1 MGHLIPI
8 THPAFET
15 SLFRPGP
22 LQGEAQVSKTR
33 PGPPTP
39 TQSPEQLAR
48 LAWQALVAEAELT
61 PKPGLVDR
69 RGSGSHTDL
78 SLDRMRRSARTI
90 APYFAKMAFA
100 AAVAPMDK
108 ELRATVAA
116 IGREAEAAMLRT
128 TAGSNAHKGAIWLL
142 GLLVCA
148 ASESADLQSENIA
161 RNAGY
166 LARLPDHARPQI
178 VSHGELVRNRYG
190 ATGARGE
197 ACANF
202 PHVIGVG
209 LPALTQA
216 RRTGRTERDSRLLAL
231 LQIMSH
237 LDDTCVLY
245 RGGTEAQELVH
256 RGSAQ
261 VLAVG
266 GPGTP
271 EGNAALRDL
280 DRELVRRQ
288 ISPGGSADLL
298 AATLFLDALQHGQN
312 EVEKDNS
319 LLEEANGAN

>member
-1 MGHLIPI
+1 
-8 THPAFET
+8 
-15 SLFRPGP
+15 
-22 LQGEAQVSKTR
+22 
-33 PGPPTP
+33 
-39 TQSPEQLAR
+39 
-48 LAWQALVAEAELT
+48 
-61 PKPGLVDR
+61 
-69 RGSGSHTDL
+69 
-78 SLDRMRRSARTI
+78 MRRSARTI

-209 LPALTQA
+209 LPALTEA
-216 RRTGRTERDSRLLAL
+216 RRTGRTEQDSRLLAL
-231 LQIMSH
+231 LEIMSH

-245 RGGTEAQELVH
+245 RGGTEAQRVVH
-256 RGSAQ
+256 RGSTQ

-271 EGNAALRDL
+271 EGNAALRDF
-280 DRELVRRQ
+280 DRELVRRR

-298 AATLFLDALQHGQN
+298 AATLFLDALEHGQN

-319 LLEEANGAN
+319 ILEEANGAD

>member
-1 MGHLIPI
+1 
-8 THPAFET
+8 
-15 SLFRPGP
+15 
-22 LQGEAQVSKTR
+22 
-33 PGPPTP
+33 
-39 TQSPEQLAR
+39 
-48 LAWQALVAEAELT
+48 
-61 PKPGLVDR
+61 
-69 RGSGSHTDL
+69 
-78 SLDRMRRSARTI
+78 MRRSARTI

-209 LPALTQA
+209 LPALTEA
-216 RRTGRTERDSRLLAL
+216 RRTGRTERDSRLLA
-231 LQIMSH
+231 IMSH

>member
-1 MGHLIPI
+1 
-8 THPAFET
+8 
-15 SLFRPGP
+15 
-22 LQGEAQVSKTR
+22 
-33 PGPPTP
+33 
-39 TQSPEQLAR
+39 
-48 LAWQALVAEAELT
+48 
-61 PKPGLVDR
+61 
-69 RGSGSHTDL
+69 
-78 SLDRMRRSARTI
+78 MRRSARTI

-128 TAGSNAHKGAIWLL
+128 TAGSNAHKGAIWVL

-148 ASESADLQSENIA
+148 ASESADLHSEIIA

-166 LARLPDHARPQI
+166 LARLPDRARPQI

-209 LPALTQA
+209 LPALTDA
-216 RRTGRTERDSRLLAL
+216 RTTGRTEQDSRLVAL
-231 LQIMSH
+231 LEIMSQ

-245 RGGTEAQELVH
+245 RGGTKAQEFVH
-256 RGSAQ
+256 TGSAQ
-261 VLAVG
+261 VLKVG

-298 AATLFLDALQHGQN
+298 AATLFLDALEHGHN

>member
-8 THPAFET
+8 SKLAQAPGALTH
-15 SLFRPGP
+15 
-22 LQGEAQVSKTR
+22 
-33 PGPPTP
+33 
-39 TQSPEQLAR
+39 PEQLAR
-48 LAWQALVAEAELT
+48 LAGQAMVAEAELT

-90 APYFAKMAFA
+90 APYFAEMAFA
-100 AAVAPMDK
+100 ASGAPMDQA
-108 ELRATVAA
+108 LRATVAA

-128 TAGSNAHKGAIWLL
+128 TAGSNTHKGAIWVL

-148 ASESADLQSENIA
+148 ASQSADRHSENIA
-161 RNAGY
+161 RNAGH
-166 LARLPDHARPQI
+166 LARLPDRARPQI
-178 VSHGELVRNRYG
+178 VSHGELVRSRYG
-190 ATGARGE
+190 VTGARGE
-197 ACANF
+197 AYANF
-202 PHVIGVG
+202 PHVIGIG
-209 LPALTQA
+209 LPALRGA
-216 RRTGRTERDSRLLAL
+216 RRTGRTERDSRLIAL
-231 LQIMSH
+231 LAIASR

-256 RGSAQ
+256 GGSIQ
-261 VLAVG
+261 VLEVG

-280 DRELVRRQ
+280 DREFIRRR

-298 AATLFLDALQHGQN
+298 SAVLFLDAVEHGQN

-319 LLEEANGAN
+319 RWEEAYGAN

>member
-1 MGHLIPI
+1 MGHLILIDPRYLQG
-8 THPAFET
+8 ET
-15 SLFRPGP
+15 QVSKARPGP
-22 LQGEAQVSKTR
+22 
-33 PGPPTP
+33 P

-48 LAWQALVAEAELT
+48 LARQVLVAEAELT

-90 APYFAKMAFA
+90 APYFAEMAFA
-100 AAVAPMDK
+100 AAVAPMDQA
-108 ELRATVAA
+108 LRATVAA

-128 TAGSNAHKGAIWLL
+128 TAGSNAHKGAIWVL

-148 ASESADLQSENIA
+148 ASQSADLNPEGIA

-166 LARLPDHARPQI
+166 LARLPDRARPQV
-178 VSHGELVRNRYG
+178 VSHGEFVRNRYG

-202 PHVIGVG
+202 PHVIANG
-209 LPALTQA
+209 LPALRAA
-216 RRTGRTERDSRLLAL
+216 RRAGRTEQDSRLIAL

-245 RGGTEAQELVH
+245 RGGAEAQELVH
-256 RGSAQ
+256 RGSTQ
-261 VLAVG
+261 VLDVG
-266 GPGTP
+266 GPGTS
-271 EGNAALRDL
+271 EGNAALLDL
-280 DRELVRRQ
+280 DLAFVRRR

-298 AATLFLDALQHGQN
+298 AATLFLDALEHGQN
-312 EVEKDNS
+312 EVEKDHN
-319 LLEEANGAN
+319 LLEEADGAN

>member
-1 MGHLIPI
+1 MAHLNLI

-15 SLFRPGP
+15 AVFGPGP
-22 LQGEAQVSKTR
+22 LQGETQVSKTR

-39 TQSPEQLAR
+39 AQSPEQLAG

-90 APYFAKMAFA
+90 APYFAEIALA
-100 AAVAPMDK
+100 AAVAPMDQG
-108 ELRATVAA
+108 LRAKVAA

-128 TAGSNAHKGAIWLL
+128 TTGSNAHKGAIWVL

-148 ASESADLQSENIA
+148 ASQATDAQSENIA

-166 LARLPDHARPQI
+166 LARLPDRARPQI
-178 VSHGELVRNRYG
+178 VSHGELVRSRYG

-197 ACANF
+197 AYANF
-202 PHVIGVG
+202 PHVIAIG
-209 LPALTQA
+209 LPALQAA
-216 RRTGRTERDSRLLAL
+216 RRAGRTEQDSRLSAL

-256 RGSAQ
+256 RGSTQ
-261 VLAVG
+261 VLGFG

-271 EGNAALRDL
+271 EGNAALLDL
-280 DRELVRRQ
+280 DGEFVRRR

-298 AATLFLDALQHGQN
+298 AATLFLDALEHGQN

-319 LLEEANGAN
+319 LLEEADGAN